1 MLYESLF
8 PILRPRSSSIVFQRW
23 LRKFH
28 FQHLIFLIFLRF
40 RSEFCNFSN
49 FSCGSFFEL
58 GIFKNWSQTSQ
69 NDSQDA
75 PGSILRPFEKHHFS
89 SFWWKFS
96 HSCRVFKSPCSR
108 ALGLIW
114 SRLLRQSFSFMSL
127 IFCLGARNDWTFT
140 FLIQDR
146 SLPQNC
152 IFWKMPSFFVEVES
166 WPKCP
171 QLAIYSSRQS
181 STSHSEPRS
190 ALNSFSALAEKISF
204 STPHFSHFPPYYSTE
219 HLLT

>member
-1 MLYESLF
+1 MGHFLSL
-8 PILRPRSSSIVFQRW
+8 
-23 LRKFH
+23 K
-28 FQHLIFLIFLRF
+28 
-40 RSEFCNFSN
+40 
-49 FSCGSFFEL
+49 
-58 GIFKNWSQTSQ
+58 IFKNWSRTSQ

-96 HSCRVFKSPCSR
+96 HSCRVFKSTCSR

-127 IFCLGARNDWTFT
+127 IFCLGARNDENGQISHTGPIFT
-140 FLIQDR
+140 QKLHFL
-146 SLPQNC
+146 
-152 IFWKMPSFFVEVES
+152 KMPSFFLEVES

-181 STSHSEPRS
+181 STSHSELRS
-190 ALNSFSALAEKISF
+190 ALNSFSALAEKILF
-204 STPHFSHFPPYYSTE
+204 STPHFSYFPTF
-219 HLLT
+219 LVRIL